1 MTDSAPRP
9 TPTYVVLRPLGND
22 RWERVAEVPRRPG
35 LTAKAARAR
44 AIEEATS
51 GKAKPGEAYAAVLR
65 GEWRIA
71 FDW

>member
-1 MTDSAPRP
+1 MTESTSRP

-22 RWERVAEVPRRPG
+22 RWERVAEVPRKPG
-35 LTAKAARAR
+35 LPAKTARAQ
-44 AIEEATS
+44 AIAEATA

-65 GEWRIA
+65 SEWRIA